1 MKMENY
7 LTNLVQHLGLQEG
20 EYSVEINEAEA
31 EVNINLTVPDAEIGL
46 FVGYKAEVINS
57 IQRIL
62 RVIFSKDYEDK
73 RISLNINNYREDRLL
88 QLREKIQGICEK
100 LVEPDDEYV
109 FPFITSFERYN
120 IHSLVSGE
128 PEFADFESFSEG
140 EGIGRRLIIR
150 RKSAS
155 AE

>member
-20 EYSVEINEAEA
+20 EFTVEVIEAEA
-31 EVNINLTVPDAEIGL
+31 EINVNLTVPDTETGL
-46 FVGYKAEVINS
+46 FVGYKAEVINA

-62 RVIFSKDYEDK
+62 RVVFSKDYEEK
-73 RISLNINNYREDRLL
+73 RISLNINNYREDRLT
-88 QLREKIQGICEK
+88 QLREKIQDICEK
-100 LVEPDDEYV
+100 LVEPEDEYV

-120 IHSLVSGE
+120 IHSIVSTE
-128 PEFADFESFSEG
+128 EEFSNFESFSEG
-140 EGIGRRLIIR
+140 EGSGRRLIVR
-150 RKSAS
+150 RKSES